1 MEELSHMYGN
11 KITDLGDG
19 SKIVNLL
26 DRGNSYP
33 GEGGG
38 EVFLPREY
46 AEDLVDSLRLF
57 SDPRISEV
65 LPSYNKDGSY
75 EHEDGFDLNGTCK
88 LRYDNGKL
96 SLVDASG
103 RSYKDIE
110 KYDKDFNFHRYISQ
124 LGLGAGLAG
133 GEASDEFEPEKE
145 RFRDKHPN
153 LFKGAAIGAACLLP
167 VGVGV
172 GAYYTS
178 DNSVKDIVKDIK
190 ESDFAKYISISHAA
204 AKDISPNSNQESGVG
219 YKIEDEGIAFDTG
232 KGGYPSIPGEHQ
244 GNFTPKEPMNI
255 SKVYTYPSPGTGGHI
270 EKIAFFYQ
278 NGTEIDN
285 ASWSGYKGDWHNI
298 SFDEPV
304 KLEGNEVYKYLIK
317 TGSYPQIIHKQNLSN
332 SDGIITCSEFTDA
345 NSKKYNNGIPAFKL
359 FEEVVPDTTPPGPV
373 TGLNESELGQ
383 NYINWSWNKPP
394 DGDFKGVKIYLDD
407 AFVGDLEGGT
417 NWYNATNL
425 TEDTLY
431 KLGVRP
437 YDKVGNIGEW
447 TNDTAKTLKIPN
459 QNPIAIFNYNPENPK
474 VNQSILFNASNSYD
488 PDGEIDQ
495 YLWDFNNDNITD
507 AYGKT
512 SNHSYSA
519 AGIKQAILKVIDN
532 QGADNQTSREINV
545 LANQV
550 PIVNIGGPYSG
561 EVDKPVSF
569 EGYATDPD
577 GNITKYILEFGD
589 RSNVS
594 KIISP
599 PQKQVN
605 ITEMHNYSD
614 ADLYNAILKATDDN
628 YKPGTNQTQ
637 VNITEPPGNKTWEE
651 MNFTERKGLVELFL
665 EKDPTEVEAANT
677 CGWIAYRGYHN
688 ATNAKELYGLED
700 DIPACLDYII
710 EAGAPDGHMNNGI
723 LMGNNKSNVSQWY
736 GFDAADDTTIYPVY
750 NPDLIFPK
758 DANFTRNFWG
768 KGEWLED
775 YYKEHP
781 IPGIPEIDGLNCSEH
796 QVKFR
801 IKAKAGETANISI
814 EPEPRPYIIVP
825 CTNAQ
830 DL

>member
-1 MEELSHMYGN
+1 MEELSHSGN
-11 KITDLGDG
+11 KIINLGEGEKIVDLGIG
-19 SKIVNLL
+19 NLYL
-26 DRGNSYP
+26 
-33 GEGGG
+33 GEGRG

-46 AEDLVDSLRLF
+46 AKDLVDSFRLF
-57 SDPRISEV
+57 SDPKISDI
-65 LPSYNKDGSY
+65 LPSYDKDG
-75 EHEDGFDLNGTCK
+75 EDGFDSDGCE
-88 LRYDNGKL
+88 LRYYNGKL

-103 RSYKDIE
+103 KVYRGIE
-110 KYDKDFNFHRYISQ
+110 KYDKNFNFYRYISQ
-124 LGLGAGLAG
+124 LGLERTGLAG
-133 GEASDEFEPEKE
+133 GEAGDKFEPEKE

-167 VGVGV
+167 VGFGI
-172 GAYYTS
+172 GAYCTS
-178 DNSVKDIVKDIK
+178 DNSVKNIVKDIK
-190 ESDFAKYISISHAA
+190 ESDFAKYISHAA
-204 AKDISPNSNQESGVG
+204 AKDINPNKNNVSKGIYKPTSPI
-219 YKIEDEGIAFDTG
+219 KTIEDNRDEDIAFDTG
-232 KGGYPSIPGEHQ
+232 KGGYPSIPGEHE
-244 GNFTPKEPMNI
+244 GNFTPKKPMNI
-255 SKVYTYPSPGTGGHI
+255 SKVYTYPSPGTGGHT
-270 EKIAFFYQ
+270 EKIAFLYQ
-278 NGTEIDN
+278 NGTEIGN

-304 KLEGNEVYKYLIK
+304 KLEGNEVYKYMIK

-359 FEEVVPDTTPPGPV
+359 FEEVVIPDTTPPGPV
-373 TGLNESELGQ
+373 TGLNESKVGQ
-383 NYINWSWNKPP
+383 KYINWSWNKPP
-394 DGDFKGVKIYLDD
+394 DEDFKGVKIYLDD

-417 NWYNATNL
+417 NWYNVTNL
-425 TEDTLY
+425 TEDTLH

-437 YDKVGNIGEW
+437 YDKAGNIGEW

-459 QNPIAIFNYNPENPK
+459 QNPIAIFNYNPKNPK

-550 PIVNIGGPYSG
+550 PIVNIGGPYSS
-561 EVDKPVSF
+561 EVNKSVSF
-569 EGYATDPD
+569 DAYATDPD

-599 PQKQVN
+599 PQKQLN
-605 ITEMHNYSD
+605 ITELHNYSA

-628 YKPGTNQTQ
+628 YEPGTNQTQ

-665 EKDPTEVEAANT
+665 DKDPTEYEDAGT
-677 CGWIAYRGYHN
+677 CGWVAYRGYHN

-700 DIPACLDYII
+700 DIPMCLVNSII
-710 EAGAPDGHMNNGI
+710 EGAPFGHMTNAVLI
-723 LMGNNKSNVSQWY
+723 KNNKTNFDDWAFVRAASDEINLNPSQQ
-736 GFDAADDTTIYPVY
+736 AQMNNSII
-750 NPDLIFPK
+750 NI
-758 DANFTRNFWG
+758 WG

-775 YYKEHP
+775 YFNRSDFP
-781 IPGIPEIDGLNCSEH
+781 DGLNCSEH
-796 QVKFR
+796 QAKFKLIGKDWKPPER
-801 IKAKAGETANISI
+801 IIVLNETA
-814 EPEPRPYIIVP
+814 PYIIYP
-825 CTNAQ
+825 ATNAK

>member
-1 MEELSHMYGN
+1 MEELSHSGN
-11 KITDLGDG
+11 KIINLGEGEKIVDLGIG
-19 SKIVNLL
+19 NLYL
-26 DRGNSYP
+26 
-33 GEGGG
+33 GEGRG

-46 AEDLVDSLRLF
+46 AKDLVDSFRLF
-57 SDPRISEV
+57 SDSKISDA
-65 LPSYNKDGSY
+65 LPPYNKDRKNT
-75 EHEDGFDLNGTCK
+75 DGVNLNGICE

-96 SLVDASG
+96 SLVDASDRIYDG
-103 RSYKDIE
+103 IE
-110 KYDKDFNFHRYISQ
+110 KYNDGFNFYRYISQ
-124 LGLGAGLAG
+124 LGLERTGLAG

-145 RFRDKHPN
+145 KFRDKHPN
-153 LFKGAAIGAACLLP
+153 LVKGAAIGAACLLP
-167 VGVGV
+167 VGVGL
-172 GAYYTS
+172 GAYCTS
-178 DNSVKDIVKDIK
+178 DNPVKDIVKDIK
-190 ESDFAKYISISHAA
+190 ESDFAKYIPHVA
-204 AKDISPNSNQESGVG
+204 AKDISPNSNQEYGVG
-219 YKIEDEGIAFDTG
+219 YKIEDKGIAFDTG
-232 KGGYPSIPGEHQ
+232 KGGYPSIPGEHE

-278 NGTEIDN
+278 NGTEIGN
-285 ASWSGYKGDWHNI
+285 ASWSGYKEDWHNI

-332 SDGIITCSEFTDA
+332 SDGIITCSEFVDA

-373 TGLNESELGQ
+373 TGLNESKVGQ
-383 NYINWSWNKPP
+383 KYINWSWNKPI
-394 DGDFKGVKIYLDD
+394 DEDFKGVKVYLDD
-407 AFVGDLEGGT
+407 AFVRDLEGGT
-417 NWYNATNL
+417 NRYNATNL

-447 TNDTAKTLKIPN
+447 MNDTAKTLKNLN
-459 QNPIAIFNYNPENPK
+459 QNPITIFNYNPKNPK

-512 SNHSYSA
+512 SNHTYSA

-532 QGADNQTSREINV
+532 QGAENKTSREINV
-545 LANQV
+545 LANQA

-605 ITEMHNYSD
+605 ITELHNYSD

-628 YKPGTNQTQ
+628 YEPGTNQTQ
-637 VNITEPPGNKTWEE
+637 VNITEPPGNKTWAE
-651 MNFTERKGLVELFL
+651 MDFGERKGLVEEFL
-665 EKDPTEVEAANT
+665 EKDPTPYSEINQ
-677 CGWIAYRGYHN
+677 CLYIADALYQN

-700 DIPACLDYII
+700 DIPLEFNKPEDQIHILNAVLLENNRSNIQHWGFINGVDGDEGFYIFDKNI
-710 EAGAPDGHMNNGI
+710 TCPFENDRNDRIWKTGKWVTPDELYRLANY
-723 LMGNNKSNVSQWY
+723 SV
-736 GFDAADDTTIYPVY
+736 GFDVHWEPNQKPNITIVPVY
-750 NPDLIFPK
+750 QDPFD
-758 DANFTRNFWG
+758 
-768 KGEWLED
+768 
-775 YYKEHP
+775 
-781 IPGIPEIDGLNCSEH
+781 
-796 QVKFR
+796 V
-801 IKAKAGETANISI
+801 
-814 EPEPRPYIIVP
+814 RP
-825 CTNAQ
+825 
-830 DL
+830 L

>member
-1 MEELSHMYGN
+1 MEKSSQTGN
-11 KITDLGDG
+11 RIIDLGEG
-19 SKIVNLL
+19 KKIV
-26 DRGNSYP
+26 DIGRGNLYL
-33 GEGGG
+33 GEGKG
-38 EVFLPREY
+38 EVFLPGKY
-46 AEDLVDSLRLF
+46 AKDLVDTFRLF
-57 SDPRISEV
+57 SDPKISEV
-65 LPSYNKDGSY
+65 LPSYNKDESY
-75 EHEDGFDLNGTCK
+75 EHEDGVNLDGICE
-88 LRYDNGKL
+88 LRYYHGKL
-96 SLVDASG
+96 GFVDASG
-103 RSYKDIE
+103 RVYEDIE
-110 KYDKDFNFHRYISQ
+110 KYDKDFNFYRYISQ
-124 LGLGAGLAG
+124 LGLERTGLAG
-133 GEASDEFEPEKE
+133 GEAGDKFEPEKE

-167 VGVGV
+167 VGVGL

-178 DNSVKDIVKDIK
+178 NNPVKDIVKDIK

-204 AKDISPNSNQESGVG
+204 AKDINPNSNQESGVG

-232 KGGYPSIPGEHQ
+232 KGGYPSIPGEHE

-255 SKVYTYPSPGTGGHI
+255 SKVYTYPSPGTGGHT
-270 EKIAFFYQ
+270 EKIAFLYQ
-278 NGTEIDN
+278 NGTEIGN

-332 SDGIITCSEFTDA
+332 SDGIITCSEFVDA

-359 FEEVVPDTTPPGPV
+359 FEEVVIPDTTPPGPV
-373 TGLNESELGQ
+373 TGLNESKVGQ
-383 NYINWSWNKPP
+383 KYINWSWNKPP
-394 DGDFKGVKIYLDD
+394 DEDFKGVKVYLDN
-407 AFVGDLEGGT
+407 AFVGDLERGT
-417 NWYNATNL
+417 SNYNATNL

-488 PDGEIDQ
+488 SDGEIDQ
-495 YLWDFNNDNITD
+495 YLWDFNNDSIID

-519 AGIKQAILKVIDN
+519 AGIKQGILKVIDN
-532 QGADNQTSREINV
+532 QGAENKTSREINV
-545 LANQV
+545 LANQA

-605 ITEMHNYSD
+605 ITELHNYSD

-628 YKPGTNQTQ
+628 YEPGTNQTQ
-637 VNITEPPGNKTWEE
+637 VNITELPGNKTWAE
-651 MNFTERKGLVELFL
+651 MKFTERKDLVELFL
-665 EKDPTEVEAANT
+665 EKDPTEYEDAGT

-700 DIPACLDYII
+700 DIPACLNYII
-710 EAGAPDGHMNNGI
+710 EAGAPAGHMNNGI

-736 GFDAADDTTIYPVY
+736 VFDAADDHTIYPIY
-750 NPDLIFPK
+750 NPDLHFQK
-758 DANFTRNFWG
+758 DVNGTRNFWR

-775 YYKEHP
+775 YFKGQYP
-781 IPGIPEIDGLNCSEH
+781 PDGLNCSEH
-796 QVKFR
+796 QIKFR

-814 EPEPRPYIIVP
+814 VPELRPYVIVP
-825 CTNAQ
+825 CTNAK

>member
-178 DNSVKDIVKDIK
+178 DNSVKNIVKDIK

-512 SNHSYSA
+512 SNHTYSA

-532 QGADNQTSREINV
+532 QGAENKTSREINV
-545 LANQV
+545 LANQA

-628 YKPGTNQTQ
+628 YEPGTNQTQ
-637 VNITEPPGNKTWEE
+637 VNITELPGNKTWEE
-651 MNFTERKGLVELFL
+651 MNFTERKGLVEDFL
-665 EKDPTEVEAANT
+665 EKDPTEYEDAGT
-677 CGWIAYRGYHN
+677 CGWVAYRGYHN
-688 ATNAKELYGLED
+688 ATNAKELYGLVD
-700 DIPACLDYII
+700 NIPMCLVDSII
-710 EAGAPDGHMNNGI
+710 EGSPSGHMTNAVLI
-723 LMGNNKSNVSQWY
+723 KNNKTNISDWMFMDV
-736 GFDAADDTTIYPVY
+736 GDDMINKNPSEMSLNNSIY
-750 NPDLIFPK
+750 NI
-758 DANFTRNFWG
+758 WG

-775 YYKEHP
+775 YYKNHP
-781 IPGIPEIDGLNCSEH
+781 IPGIPKIDGLNCSEH
-796 QVKFR
+796 QVKFKSIGKDWEPPER
-801 IKAKAGETANISI
+801 IIVLNETA
-814 EPEPRPYIIVP
+814 PYIIYPV
-825 CTNAQ
+825 TNAK